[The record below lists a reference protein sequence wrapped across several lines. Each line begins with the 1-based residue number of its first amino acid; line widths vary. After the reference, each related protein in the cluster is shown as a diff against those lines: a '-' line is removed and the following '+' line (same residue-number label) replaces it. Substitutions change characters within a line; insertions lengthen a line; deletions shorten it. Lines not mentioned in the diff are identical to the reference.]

1 MPTNF
6 SYFGS
11 TSGSGSPRRKSSSR
25 TNSSNASKQ
34 GIAPGYKSICDN
46 FTRRI
51 ASYRTLCGQT
61 TGPARHSR
69 PSPATLNSF
78 SKWIEK
84 GAVVFK
90 VSPAQVKKWSKTTQ
104 TVKSPTS
111 AKNAL
116 AKCFGRSVIKAV
128 TSDKS
133 GSFLVACASTANG
146 RPFHFPR

>member
-1 MPTNF
+1 MNH

-11 TSGSGSPRRKSSSR
+11 IGGWRTAKRRSSTRTSKTKASGKG
-25 TNSSNASKQ
+25 A
-34 GIAPGYKSICDN
+34 APGYKSLCDN
-46 FTRRI
+46 FARRI
-51 ASYRTLCGQT
+51 ASYRTLCGQA

-90 VSPAQVKKWSKTTQ
+90 VSPAQVKKWAKVHQS
-104 TVKSPTS
+104 VKSPTA

-116 AKCFGRSVIKAV
+116 CKCFGRSVIKAV

-133 GSFLVACASTANG
+133 GSFLVACAATVSG
-146 RPFHFPR
+146 RPFNFPG